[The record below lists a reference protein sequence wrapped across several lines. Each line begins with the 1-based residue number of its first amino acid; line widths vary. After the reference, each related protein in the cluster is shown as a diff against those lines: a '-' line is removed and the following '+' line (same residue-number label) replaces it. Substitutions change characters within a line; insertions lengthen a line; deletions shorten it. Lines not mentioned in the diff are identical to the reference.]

1 MGSISVLFYVQDEK
15 EERERVCV
23 NVCERERES
32 IRKKPTCG
40 PRPIEAEVLTIATYD
55 YIG

>member
-1 MGSISVLFYVQDEK
+1 MFK
-15 EERERVCV
+15 TRKRRERESVCECV
-23 NVCERERES
+23 RERERES